1 MKLPSVLLI
10 VTLAL
15 TTAEACASYK
25 HCWCLRNGIEYQGKV
40 QDNIAWDEDTVKA
53 CVANGGGGVSG
64 YYGQNFKECYRYVK
78 RKIRLDGAINN
89 CDWNNY
95 CIAAGKAAGVSAY
108 GVCRDKISGVHVGQ
122 NHHSARTTY

>member
-89 CDWNNY
+89 CDWNN
-95 CIAAGKAAGVSAY
+95 VSEVQRPL
-108 GVCRDKISGVHVGQ
+108 GDKKL
-122 NHHSARTTY
+122 TMP